1 MPQKQMLVRPYR
13 TDDEGSLV
21 SLWQV
26 CELTVPWNNPH
37 KDIARKLQV
46 QPELF
51 LVGILDSRLIATVMG
66 GYDGHRGWINYLA
79 VHPDFQGNG
88 YGQEI
93 MNSVETGLRE
103 MGCPKINLQI
113 RTVNDKIAS
122 FYQKLGFTN
131 DHVVSMGKR
140 LEADH
145 SLKYPINYNRDHLL
159 EISYA

>member
-13 TDDEGSLV
+13 TDDEESLV

-93 MNSVETGLRE
+93 MNSVETALRE
-103 MGCPKINLQI
+103 MGCILY
-113 RTVNDKIAS
+113 TSDDADDLLCVA
-122 FYQKLGFTN
+122 LGGRRYIQTKTRM
-131 DHVVSMGKR
+131 SSQ
-140 LEADH
+140 A
-145 SLKYPINYNRDHLL
+145 
-159 EISYA
+159 

>member
-1 MPQKQMLVRPYR
+1 MTESSLLIRPFQTEDEDALVA
-13 TDDEGSLV
+13 
-21 SLWQV
+21 LWKM

-51 LVGILDSRLIATVMG
+51 LVGILGNSLIATVMG
-66 GYDGHRGWINYLA
+66 GYEGHRGWINYLA
-79 VHPDFQGNG
+79 VHQDFQGKG
-88 YGQEI
+88 YGQGI

-113 RTVNDKIAS
+113 RTGNNKIAS
-122 FYQKLGFTN
+122 FYHKLGFTN

-145 SLKYPINYNRDHLL
+145 S
-159 EISYA
+159 

>member
-1 MPQKQMLVRPYR
+1 MTESSLLIRPFQTEDEDALVA
-13 TDDEGSLV
+13 
-21 SLWQV
+21 LWKM

-51 LVGILDSRLIATVMG
+51 LVGILDNSLIATVMG
-66 GYDGHRGWINYLA
+66 GYEGHRGWINYLA
-79 VHPDFQGNG
+79 VHQDFQGKG

-113 RTVNDKIAS
+113 RTGNDKIAS

-145 SLKYPINYNRDHLL
+145 S
-159 EISYA
+159 

>member
-1 MPQKQMLVRPYR
+1 MTESSLLIHPFQTEDEDALVA
-13 TDDEGSLV
+13 
-21 SLWQV
+21 LWKM

-51 LVGILDSRLIATVMG
+51 LVGILDSNLIATVMG

-79 VHPDFQGNG
+79 VHPDFWENV
-88 YGQEI
+88 YGQKI
-93 MNSVETGLRE
+93 MNSVETEIRK

-113 RTVNDKIAS
+113 RTANDKIA
-122 FYQKLGFTN
+122 FAHQKLGFTN
-131 DHVVSMGKR
+131 NHVVSMGKR

-145 SLKYPINYNRDHLL
+145 S
-159 EISYA
+159 

>member
-1 MPQKQMLVRPYR
+1 MPQKQMLIRPYR
-13 TDDEGSLV
+13 TDDEESLV

-113 RTVNDKIAS
+113 RTANDKIAS

-140 LEADH
+140 LQVDH
-145 SLKYPINYNRDHLL
+145 S
-159 EISYA
+159 

>member
-13 TDDEGSLV
+13 TDDEESLV

-51 LVGILDSRLIATVMG
+51 LVGILDSRLIATVLG

-88 YGQEI
+88 YGQGI
-93 MNSVETGLRE
+93 MNSVETALRE
-103 MGCPKINLQI
+103 MGCPKINLQV
-113 RTVNDKIAS
+113 RTGNDKIGS

-131 DHVVSMGKR
+131 DQVVSMGKR

-145 SLKYPINYNRDHLL
+145 S
-159 EISYA
+159 

>member
-1 MPQKQMLVRPYR
+1 VSESSLLIRPFQTEDEDALVA
-13 TDDEGSLV
+13 
-21 SLWQV
+21 LWKM

-51 LVGILDSRLIATVMG
+51 LVGILDSSLIATVMG
-66 GYDGHRGWINYLA
+66 GYEGHRGWINYLA
-79 VHPDFQGNG
+79 VHQDFQGKG

-113 RTVNDKIAS
+113 RRGNDKIAS

-145 SLKYPINYNRDHLL
+145 S
-159 EISYA
+159 

>member
-1 MPQKQMLVRPYR
+1 MTESSLLIRPFQTEDEDALVA
-13 TDDEGSLV
+13 
-21 SLWQV
+21 LWKM

-51 LVGILDSRLIATVMG
+51 LVGILDSSLIATVMG
-66 GYDGHRGWINYLA
+66 GYEGHRGWINYLV
-79 VHPDFQGNG
+79 VHPDFQGKG

-113 RTVNDKIAS
+113 RTGNNKIAS

-145 SLKYPINYNRDHLL
+145 S
-159 EISYA
+159 

>member
-1 MPQKQMLVRPYR
+1 VTESSLLIRPFQTEDEDALVA
-13 TDDEGSLV
+13 
-21 SLWQV
+21 LWKM

-51 LVGILDSRLIATVMG
+51 LVGILDSSLIATVMG
-66 GYDGHRGWINYLA
+66 GYEGHRGWINYLA
-79 VHPDFQGNG
+79 VHPDFRENG

-93 MNSVETGLRE
+93 MNSVETKIRE

-113 RTVNDKIAS
+113 RTGNDKIAS

-145 SLKYPINYNRDHLL
+145 S
-159 EISYA
+159 

>member
-13 TDDEGSLV
+13 TDDEESLV

-51 LVGILDSRLIATVMG
+51 LVGILDSHLIATVMG

-113 RTVNDKIAS
+113 RSGNDKIAS
-122 FYQKLGFTN
+122 FYQKLGFTS
-131 DHVVSMGKR
+131 DHIVSMGKR

-145 SLKYPINYNRDHLL
+145 S
-159 EISYA
+159 

>member
-1 MPQKQMLVRPYR
+1 VTESSLLIRPFQTEDEDDLVA
-13 TDDEGSLV
+13 
-21 SLWQV
+21 LWKM

-51 LVGILDSRLIATVMG
+51 LVGILDNSLIATVMG
-66 GYDGHRGWINYLA
+66 GYEGHRGWINYLA
-79 VHPDFQGNG
+79 VHQDFQGKG

-93 MNSVETGLRE
+93 MNSVETALRE

-113 RTVNDKIAS
+113 RREDDKVAS

-131 DHVVSMGKR
+131 DDVVSMGKR

-145 SLKYPINYNRDHLL
+145 S
-159 EISYA
+159 

>member
-1 MPQKQMLVRPYR
+1 VTESPLLIRPFQTEDEDALVA
-13 TDDEGSLV
+13 
-21 SLWQV
+21 LWKM

-51 LVGILDSRLIATVMG
+51 LVGILDNSLIATVMG
-66 GYDGHRGWINYLA
+66 GYEGHRGWINYLA
-79 VHPDFQGNG
+79 VHQDFQGKG

-113 RTVNDKIAS
+113 RTGNNKIAS

-145 SLKYPINYNRDHLL
+145 S
-159 EISYA
+159 